1 MGIAAATHITPE
13 VTEVTEVTEVILMDP
28 GNTYALSNRATKFGL
43 LFIGLTF
50 WQWVLYEL

>member
-1 MGIAAATHITPE
+1 MGIAAATHITP
-13 VTEVTEVTEVILMDP
+13 EVTEVTEVILMDP